1 MSESPEQVSNEIQD
15 LLQQAVLNNFP
26 NPERRGCLGEQ
37 VVRDVATRRRPVQDA
52 AWEHITHC
60 SPCFR
65 EFLGFRRELTDARKR
80 LVRRNRM
87 VLVSMLAAAGIA
99 GVVIWTGGFHGTPT
113 PPTIAAVVKV
123 DLRPF
128 APLRSEVQN
137 PPQTKQ
143 VAATLSRQA
152 IRLEISLPVGSDE
165 GQYEVRFMDGELHPL
180 MSSNAPTAF
189 TDHIVS
195 LSVAFDLSRLKPGS
209 YVLGVH
215 GPDGN
220 WRTYPVAVR

>member
-1 MSESPEQVSNEIQD
+1 M
-15 LLQQAVLNNFP
+15 
-26 NPERRGCLGEQ
+26 GEQ
-37 VVRDVATRRRPVQDA
+37 VVRDVAARWLPVQDA

-80 LVRRNRM
+80 LVRRNRI
-87 VLVSMLAAAGIA
+87 VLVLALAAAGIA
-99 GVVIWTGGFHGTPT
+99 GVAIWTGGLHGTRTPT
-113 PPTIAAVVKV
+113 TIAAVVRV

-128 APLRSEVQN
+128 ALARNEVQD
-137 PPQTKQ
+137 PPQSKQ
-143 VAATLSRQA
+143 VAATFSRQA

-165 GQYEVRFMDGELHPL
+165 GKYDVRLMDSELRAL
-180 MSSNAPTAF
+180 MSSSAATAF

-195 LSVAFDLSRLKPGS
+195 ISVAFDLSRLAPGS

-215 GPDGN
+215 GPDDH
-220 WRTYPVAVR
+220 WRTYPLRHPVAFSV

>member
-1 MSESPEQVSNEIQD
+1 M
-15 LLQQAVLNNFP
+15 
-26 NPERRGCLGEQ
+26 GEQ
-37 VVRDVATRRRPVQDA
+37 VVRDVAARWLPVQDA

-80 LVRRNRM
+80 LVRRNRI
-87 VLVSMLAAAGIA
+87 VLVSALAAAGIA
-99 GVVIWTGGFHGTPT
+99 GVAIWTGGLHGTRTPT
-113 PPTIAAVVKV
+113 TIAAVVRV

-128 APLRSEVQN
+128 ALARNEVQD
-137 PPQTKQ
+137 PPQSKQ
-143 VAATLSRQA
+143 VAATFSRQA

-165 GQYEVRFMDGELHPL
+165 GKYDVRLMDSELRAL
-180 MSSNAPTAF
+180 MSSSAATAF

-195 LSVAFDLSRLKPGS
+195 ISVAFDLSRLAPGS

-220 WRTYPVAVR
+220 WLTYPVAIR

>member
-1 MSESPEQVSNEIQD
+1 M
-15 LLQQAVLNNFP
+15 
-26 NPERRGCLGEQ
+26 GEQ
-37 VVRDVATRRRPVQDA
+37 VVRDVAARRLPVQDA

-80 LVRRNRM
+80 LVRRNRI
-87 VLVSMLAAAGIA
+87 VLVSALAAAGIA
-99 GVVIWTGGFHGTPT
+99 GVAIWTGGLHGTRTPT
-113 PPTIAAVVKV
+113 TIAAVVRV

-128 APLRSEVQN
+128 ALVRNEVQD
-137 PPQTKQ
+137 PPQSKP
-143 VAATLSRQA
+143 VAATFSRQA

-165 GQYEVRFMDGELHPL
+165 GKYDVRLMDSELRAL
-180 MSSNAPTAF
+180 MSSSAATAF

-195 LSVAFDLSRLKPGS
+195 ISVAFDLSRLAPGS

-220 WRTYPVAVR
+220 WRTYPVAIL

>member
-1 MSESPEQVSNEIQD
+1 MPESPEQISNEIQD
-15 LLQQAVLNNFP
+15 LLQQSILNSFP
-26 NPERRGCLGEQ
+26 NPDRRGCLGEQ
-37 VVRDVATRRRPVQDA
+37 TVREVAGRPLPVQDA

-80 LVRRNRM
+80 LVRRNRI
-87 VLVSMLAAAGIA
+87 VLVSALAAAGIA
-99 GVVIWTGGFHGTPT
+99 GVAIWTGALHGTRTPT
-113 PPTIAAVVKV
+113 TIAAVVRV

-128 APLRSEVQN
+128 APMRSEVQN
-137 PPQTKQ
+137 PPQGTQ

-152 IRLEISLPVGSDE
+152 VRLEISLPVGSDE
-165 GQYEVRFMDGELHPL
+165 GKYDVRLMDGELHSL
-180 MSSNAPTAF
+180 MSSSTATAF
-189 TDHIVS
+189 TDHVVS
-195 LSVAFDLSRLKPGS
+195 ISVAFDLSRLAPGA

-220 WRTYPVAVR
+220 WRAYPVAIR

>member
-1 MSESPEQVSNEIQD
+1 M
-15 LLQQAVLNNFP
+15 
-26 NPERRGCLGEQ
+26 GEQ
-37 VVRDVATRRRPVQDA
+37 VVRDVAARWLPVQDA

-65 EFLGFRRELTDARKR
+65 EFLGFRSELTDARKR
-80 LVRRNRM
+80 LVRRNRIM
-87 VLVSMLAAAGIA
+87 LVSALAAAGIA
-99 GVVIWTGGFHGTPT
+99 GVAIWTGGLHGTRTPT
-113 PPTIAAVVKV
+113 TITAVVRV

-128 APLRSEVQN
+128 ALVRNEVQD
-137 PPQTKQ
+137 PPQSKQ
-143 VAATLSRQA
+143 VAATFSRQA

-165 GQYEVRFMDGELHPL
+165 GKYDVRLMDSELRAL
-180 MSSNAPTAF
+180 MSSSAATAF

-195 LSVAFDLSRLKPGS
+195 ISVAFDLSRLAPGS

-220 WRTYPVAVR
+220 WRTYPVAIR